1 MKKLTKCN
9 NVVITSLIVIGTFI
23 VFFYLYVYGSNN
35 EGFINIGGSPNI
47 GDKISEIK
55 SKHNNNNVTNST
67 NSPPTNGKFHGCGVL
82 TEYGEQACIN
92 GVTMENIRCK
102 WNSSP
107 TTYSGSSIQMSTGGE
122 CVTI

>member
-23 VFFYLYVYGSNN
+23 VFFYLYVYGSNS
-35 EGFINIGGSPNI
+35 EGFNSIGSSPSI

-55 SKHNNNNVTNST
+55 SKHNNNITY
-67 NSPPTNGKFHGCGVL
+67 PEKDIPTNGKFHSCGVL
-82 TEYGEQACIN
+82 TDYGQQACNN